1 VPTNAGLLRP
11 DVIDRLAETGVATF
25 NFAVDVIEEKPGLAS
40 VRAALRLKRH
50 GLTRLHALQGGFSG
64 WQALGFPVETPLS
77 RVARA
82 QAACPSSGGPPNSRQ
97 SQAGNRHPRMLTAQC
112 FQTDESRVQR
122 QAGCLP
128 SVAGDKHQTD
138 YRGRQENMT
147 GDTFEA
153 LLAPNLPSVRRFVQT
168 RLRTSDHADD
178 VIQQTLLQA
187 FAHRDTLRASS
198 KFKSWL
204 CSIAM
209 NQIRMFFRT
218 GRPTVSLHDFPQI
231 ESRDSGPSPLARV
244 EELER
249 LEWLRAGMDR
259 LSDRDRKT
267 IRLRD
272 LEGMTLTETAEAFE
286 LTKSA
291 AKATHFR
298 ARRRLACALRS
309 MEPRQ
314 EGGKARTSWV
324 SQ

>member
-1 VPTNAGLLRP
+1 
-11 DVIDRLAETGVATF
+11 
-25 NFAVDVIEEKPGLAS
+25 
-40 VRAALRLKRH
+40 
-50 GLTRLHALQGGFSG
+50 
-64 WQALGFPVETPLS
+64 
-77 RVARA
+77 
-82 QAACPSSGGPPNSRQ
+82 
-97 SQAGNRHPRMLTAQC
+97 
-112 FQTDESRVQR
+112 
-122 QAGCLP
+122 
-128 SVAGDKHQTD
+128 
-138 YRGRQENMT
+138 MT

-153 LLAPNLPSVRRFVQT
+153 LLAPSLPSVRRFVQT

-187 FAHRDTLRASS
+187 FVHRHTLRARS

-218 GRPTVSLHDFPQI
+218 GRPTVSFPQI
-231 ESRDSGPSPLARV
+231 DSLDSGPSPLARV

-259 LSDRDRKT
+259 LSDRDRET

-272 LEGMTLTETAEAFE
+272 LEGMTLTETAAAFE
-286 LTKSA
+286 RTKSA

-309 MEPRQ
+309 MERRQ
-314 EGGKARTSWV
+314 QGGKVRTSWV